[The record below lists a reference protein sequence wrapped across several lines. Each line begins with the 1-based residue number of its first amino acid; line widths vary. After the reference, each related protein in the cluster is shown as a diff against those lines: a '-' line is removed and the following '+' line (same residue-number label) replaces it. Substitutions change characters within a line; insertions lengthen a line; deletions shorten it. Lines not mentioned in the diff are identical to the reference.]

1 MRKPLPP
8 LNALKAFEAAARH
21 LSLTK
26 AAEEL
31 HVTPAALSHQ
41 VRGLEEMLGVR
52 LFARLPRALAL
63 TDAGRKLL
71 PGLTAGFAQIRQAV
85 TLVQDLGSSR
95 VLVVSTPPGFTAKWL
110 APRLHRFL
118 VAHPDI
124 EVRISSTLKNA
135 DFETDGVDVAVRNLR
150 RSNPAEP
157 HLFNEVLVDLALIP
171 VCSPR
176 FLAAQPLLK
185 SPSDVASVPL
195 VHDVSMDGRLDF
207 PGWPEWLAEAG
218 ITGLDVSQGLKFN
231 SADHALPLWKARACC
246 WLTTYWRLT
255 TCGPAGS
262 SLRSRSP
269 SRCAAPFTSS
279 ARAATRR
286 GRTSPRSGPGSRVR
300 WRMRP
305 CPLQVLSAVR
315 ARLRSGCSR
324 AHRRCGR

>member
-150 RSNPAEP
+150 RSHPSEP

-231 SADHALPLWKARACC
+231 SADHALEAAVEGAGLLLAYNVLAADDLRTGRLVSPFPVAIEMRRSFHIVCPSGHETRANIAAFRT
-246 WLTTYWRLT
+246 WIKGEMADAAVPAASPQRR
-255 TCGPAGS
+255 AGS
-262 SLRSRSP
+262 PAL
-269 SRCAAPFTSS
+269 
-279 ARAATRR
+279 
-286 GRTSPRSGPGSRVR
+286 G
-300 WRMRP
+300 M
-305 CPLQVLSAVR
+305 
-315 ARLRSGCSR
+315 
-324 AHRRCGR
+324 

>member
-41 VRGLEEMLGVR
+41 VRGLEEMLGLR

-63 TDAGRKLL
+63 TDSGRRLL
-71 PGLTAGFAQIRQAV
+71 PGLSSGFAQIKQAV
-85 TLVQDLGSSR
+85 SLVQDMAGTR

-118 VAHPDI
+118 TAHPDI

-135 DFETDGVDVAVRNLR
+135 DFDTDGVDVAVRNLR
-150 RSNPAEP
+150 RAHPAEP
-157 HLFNEVLVDLALIP
+157 QLFSEVLVELALIP

-176 FLAAQPLLK
+176 FLGAHPQLK
-185 SPSDVASVPL
+185 SPKDVASVPL
-195 VHDVSMDGRLDF
+195 VHDVSMDGRPDN

-218 ITGLDVSQGLKFN
+218 ITGLDVAQGLKFN
-231 SADHALPLWKARACC
+231 SADHALEAAVEGAGLLLAHNVLAADDLR
-246 WLTTYWRLT
+246 TGRLVS
-255 TCGPAGS
+255 PFPIVIEMR
-262 SLRSRSP
+262 RSYHLVCP
-269 SRCAAPFTSS
+269 S
-279 ARAATRR
+279 
-286 GRTSPRSGPGSRVR
+286 GHE
-300 WRMRP
+300 
-305 CPLQVLSAVR
+305 
-315 ARLRSGCSR
+315 SR
-324 AHRRCGR
+324 ANIAAFRTWIKAEMADAAVPAVAPQRRTGSPALGM